1 MDEPSPTPPTAG
13 TAIDVAHV
21 ARLARL
27 ALSPDELARMHSDL
41 TRILG
46 YVDELR
52 ALDTADVPAMS
63 HPLPFSSP
71 YRPDE
76 AGAALPRDTAL
87 AGAPANDGEAFIVP
101 RVV

>member
-1 MDEPSPTPPTAG
+1 MDEPTSTSAA

-27 ALSPDELARMHSDL
+27 ALSPDELARLQADL
-41 TRILG
+41 GRILG

-76 AGAALPRDTAL
+76 AGAALPRETAL
-87 AGAPANDGEAFIVP
+87 AGAAANDGEAFIVP
-101 RVV
+101 KVV